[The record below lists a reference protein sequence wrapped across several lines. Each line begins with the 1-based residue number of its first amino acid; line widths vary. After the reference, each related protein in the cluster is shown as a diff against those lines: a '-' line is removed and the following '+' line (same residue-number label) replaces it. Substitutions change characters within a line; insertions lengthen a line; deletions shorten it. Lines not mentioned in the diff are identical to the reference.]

1 MLENTNTSLH
11 SSKGKDPLDES
22 AGKRPGAS
30 FKRSRRSSKSR
41 MLMIPWALSAFL
53 ALTLFTTFT
62 YMPPDLPDKHPHILH
77 NDVKQL
83 IPRTNTAAGG
93 SAASSPAM
101 MDQQHEQ
108 HDAPKKTG
116 DDVSPQNA
124 KANSQNNESTETNNA
139 QQQQV
144 KEEASDSIVED
155 QLDLASLHLPAD
167 AKSVLLNEVP
177 PNHPMNQNPIMS
189 VLKEAAVGEISLE
202 DWKKLPG
209 LTQSLKE
216 LYGPRVVANDD
227 DAGPI
232 VLGMETCQAYRDMV
246 PFEKRYVGA
255 AGMFNTGTNALEH
268 HLRVNVLH
276 VDNVWQVP
284 WGKFGVEMILK
295 SRRLLP
301 R

>member
-1 MLENTNTSLH
+1 MIENTNTSLV

-30 FKRSRRSSKSR
+30 LKRSRRSSKSR

-83 IPRTNTAAGG
+83 IPRASTAAGG
-93 SAASSPAM
+93 GAASSPAII
-101 MDQQHEQ
+101 DQQYEQ
-108 HDAPKKTG
+108 HDASKKTG
-116 DDVSPQNA
+116 DDASPQND
-124 KANSQNNESTETNNA
+124 KTNPQNNESTETNNA
-139 QQQQV
+139 QQQRQV
-144 KEEASDSIVED
+144 KEEAPNSIAED
-155 QLDLASLHLPAD
+155 QLDLASLRLPAD

-216 LYGPRVVANDD
+216 LYGPRVVANNNDD
-227 DAGPI
+227 DNAAGPI

-284 WGKFGVEMILK
+284 WGKLGAECD
-295 SRRLLP
+295 
-301 R
+301 